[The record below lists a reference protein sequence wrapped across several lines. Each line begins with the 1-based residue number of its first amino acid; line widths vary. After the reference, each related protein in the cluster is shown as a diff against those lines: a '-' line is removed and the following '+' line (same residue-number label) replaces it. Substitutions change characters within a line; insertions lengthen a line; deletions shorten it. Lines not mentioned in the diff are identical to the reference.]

1 MRICILG
8 GFNMHRLS
16 NSLSICLFTS
26 VALITVPATAQDET
40 APVVD
45 EAADGEIVVFGQGE
59 TRQVQEVSSKELLIL
74 APGTSPLK
82 AIEKLPS
89 VSFQSADPFGTYEW
103 SSRISI
109 RGFNQNQLGFTLDG
123 IPLGDSSYG
132 NNNGLHIGRAIIS
145 ENIGVTRVS
154 QGSGSIGTQATNNLG
169 GTLEFFSADP
179 TGGLGFDANLTYGS
193 ENTVRGFGRF
203 NFGEAGGIRGFVSG
217 VYHNAEKWKGGGDQ
231 RNWQINAKAIIPVG
245 DAEFDA
251 YFGYSDR
258 AEQDYQDL
266 SLEIIDRLG
275 YNHDNFFPN
284 YALAIQIADIANNID
299 LRNNSTGA
307 LGGDGRSD
315 ITGNAPTN
323 PAAGTV
329 FPAPYISIDD
339 SYYDA
344 SGLRKDT
351 LAAYGLTAPLD
362 EGVTF
367 KIKAYYHDNTGQG
380 TWATPYVPSPNGVP
394 LSVRTTEYDIQRG
407 GVFGSLNAQIGDH
420 EITIG
425 GWYEHNDFTQAR
437 RFYAFDSRTAP
448 NRDLTNFQ
456 RNPFF
461 TQWLFDFN
469 TDTLQYHVQDKIS
482 LGNLTINLGWKG
494 FQVNNE
500 ASPRVQGAL
509 AAGKIRSKDWFQPHA
524 GLAYRLN
531 DKAEVFGGFTQVT
544 RAFVSSAT
552 SGPFS
557 TTQAGFNALIARGL
571 KPEESDTYEL
581 GVRYNDTIFNG
592 VIGVYYVNFRNRL
605 LGVQTGAG
613 IVGNPAI
620 LQNVGSVRS
629 LGFEAAGDVRLGGGL
644 SLFASYSYNDATYRD
659 DVVIP
664 PSAITTPPTPPNI
677 IPTSGRNVVDAPKHL
692 LKGEVMYDSDTFFGR
707 LGANYMSR
715 RYFNYLNDRSVSG
728 RVLVDATLGYRF
740 DAGLRSPIELQLNAT
755 NLLDKDYVSTIG
767 SNGFGNSGDN
777 QTLLAGAPQ
786 QFFATVKV
794 GF

>member
-1 MRICILG
+1 MRKISVMLLAG
-8 GFNMHRLS
+8 
-16 NSLSICLFTS
+16 
-26 VALITVPATAQDET
+26 VALVSVPAMAQQTNTAATVDS
-40 APVVD
+40 D
-45 EAADGEIVVFGQGE
+45 EAEIVVFGIGE
-59 TRQVQEVSSKELLIL
+59 TRQVQELSSKELLIL

-89 VSFQSADPFGTYEW
+89 VNFQSADPFGTYEW
-103 SSRISI
+103 SSRVSI
-109 RGFNQNQLGFTLDG
+109 RGFNQNQLGYTLDG
-123 IPLGDSSYG
+123 IPLGDSTYG

-169 GTLEFFSADP
+169 GTLEFFSADVND
-179 TGGLGFDANLTYGS
+179 GFGVDANVTYGS
-193 ENTVRGFGRF
+193 SNTMRAFGRV
-203 NFGEAGGIRGFVSG
+203 NFGEAGGFRGFVSG

-231 RNWQINAKAIIPVG
+231 RSTHVNAKAIIPVG
-245 DAEFDA
+245 EAEFDA
-251 YFGYSDR
+251 YFSYSDR

-266 SLEIIDRLG
+266 SLEMIKRLG
-275 YNHDNFFPN
+275 YDHDNYFPD
-284 YALAIQIADIANNID
+284 YAKAIAAARGVFVAPINN
-299 LRNNSTGA
+299 L
-307 LGGDGRSD
+307 
-315 ITGNAPTN
+315 
-323 PAAGTV
+323 
-329 FPAPYISIDD
+329 DD

-351 LAAYGLTAPLD
+351 LGSYGLTAPLAD
-362 EGVTF
+362 GVTF

-380 TWATPYVPSPNGVP
+380 TWGTPYVASPNGVP
-394 LSVRTTEYDIQRG
+394 MSARTTEYDIERG
-407 GVFGSLNAQIGDH
+407 GVFSSLNAQVGDH
-420 EITIG
+420 EITVG

-437 RFYAFDSRTAP
+437 RFYAYESNTKAGLDHTKF
-448 NRDLTNFQ
+448 L
-456 RNPFF
+456 RNPFG

-482 LGNLTINLGWKG
+482 FGDLTVNLGWKG

-500 ASPRVQGAL
+500 SDPRVQGSL
-509 AAGKIRSKDWFQPHA
+509 AAGKIKSQDWFQPHVGA
-524 GLAYRLN
+524 AFKLSG
-531 DKAEVFGGFTQVT
+531 KAEIFGGFTQVT

-557 TTQAGFNALIARGL
+557 TTQAGFDALLARGL
-571 KPEESDTYEL
+571 KPEGSDTFEL
-581 GVRYNDTIFNG
+581 GARFNDNVFNG

-629 LGFEAAGDVRLGGGL
+629 IGFEAAGDVRLGGGL
-644 SLFASYSYNDATYRD
+644 TLFASYSYTGATYED
-659 DVVIP
+659 NVVTPTATIAIKGKDVVD
-664 PSAITTPPTPPNI
+664 T
-677 IPTSGRNVVDAPKHL
+677 PKHL
-692 LKGEVMYDSDTFFGR
+692 LRGEVAYDSDTFFGR
-707 LGANYMSR
+707 LGANYMSK
-715 RYFNYLNDRSVSG
+715 RYFSYLNDQSVPA

-740 DAGLRSPIELQLNAT
+740 DAGMRVPLELQLNAT
-755 NLLDKDYVSTIG
+755 NLLDKKYVSTIG

-786 QFFATVKV
+786 QFFVTLKA

>member
-1 MRICILG
+1 MRKFASIL
-8 GFNMHRLS
+8 LAS
-16 NSLSICLFTS
+16 A
-26 VALITVPATAQDET
+26 ALIASPAIAQQANPPADTDTAE
-40 APVVD
+40 
-45 EAADGEIVVFGQGE
+45 EEIVVFGQGE
-59 TRQVQEVSSKELLIL
+59 TRQVQEISSKELLIL

-89 VSFQSADPFGTYEW
+89 VNFQSADPFGTYEW
-103 SSRISI
+103 SSRVSI
-109 RGFNQNQLGFTLDG
+109 RGFNQNQLGYTLDG
-123 IPLGDSSYG
+123 IPLGDSTYG

-179 TGGLGFDANLTYGS
+179 SDGFGVDANLTYGS
-193 ENTVRGFGRF
+193 ENTIRGFGRV
-203 NFGEAGGIRGFVSG
+203 NFGEADGIRGFISG

-245 DAEFDA
+245 VAEFDA
-251 YFGYSDR
+251 YFAYSDR

-266 SLEIIDRLG
+266 SLEMIARLG
-275 YNHDNFFPN
+275 YDHDNFFPD
-284 YALAIQIADIANNID
+284 YATAIRAAQGVFTAPINN
-299 LRNNSTGA
+299 L
-307 LGGDGRSD
+307 
-315 ITGNAPTN
+315 
-323 PAAGTV
+323 
-329 FPAPYISIDD
+329 DD

-351 LAAYGLTAPLD
+351 LAAYGLTAPLGD
-362 EGVTF
+362 GVTF

-380 TWATPYVPSPNGVP
+380 TWGTPYVPSPNGVP
-394 LSVRTTEYDIQRG
+394 MSIRTTEYDIQRG
-407 GVFGSLNAQIGDH
+407 GVFSSLNAEVGDH
-420 EITIG
+420 EITVG

-437 RFYAFDSRTAP
+437 RFYAYESLTTP
-448 NRDLTNFQ
+448 GRDHMKFQ

-469 TDTLQYHVQDKIS
+469 TDTLQYYVQDKIS
-482 LGNLTINLGWKG
+482 LGDLTINLGWKG

-500 ASPRVQGAL
+500 ADPRIQGAL
-509 AAGKIRSKDWFQPHA
+509 AAGKIKSTDWFQPHA
-524 GLAYRLN
+524 GVAYKLT

-581 GVRYNDTIFNG
+581 GARYNDSVFNG

-629 LGFEAAGDVRLGGGL
+629 IGFEAAGDLRLGGGL
-644 SLFASYSYNDATYRD
+644 TLFASYSYTDASYRD
-659 DVVIP
+659 DVV
-664 PSAITTPPTPPNI
+664 TPTAI
-677 IPTSGRNVVDAPKHL
+677 IPTKGKDVVDTPKHL
-692 LKGEVMYDSDTFFGR
+692 LRGEIAYDSDSFFGR
-707 LGANYMSR
+707 IGANYMSK
-715 RYFNYLNDRSVSG
+715 RYFNYLNDRSVSS
-728 RVLVDATLGYRF
+728 RVLVDATIGYRF
-740 DAGLRSPIELQLNAT
+740 DMGMRTPIELQLNAT
-755 NLLDKDYVSTIG
+755 NLLDKKYVSTIG

>member
-1 MRICILG
+1 MRK
-8 GFNMHRLS
+8 F
-16 NSLSICLFTS
+16 SIFLLAS
-26 VALITVPATAQDET
+26 VAAFVTPAVAQDSVS
-40 APVVD
+40 APADDEVA
-45 EAADGEIVVFGQGE
+45 EAAEEDAIVVFGRGE
-59 TRQVQEVSSKELLIL
+59 TRQVQEVGSKELLIL

-89 VSFQSADPFGTYEW
+89 VNFQSADPFGTYEW
-103 SSRISI
+103 SSRVSI
-109 RGFNQNQLGFTLDG
+109 RGFNQNQLGYTLDG

-169 GTLEFFSADP
+169 GTLEFFSGDFSD
-179 TGGLGFDANLTYGS
+179 GLGLDANLTYGS
-193 ENTVRGFGRF
+193 ENTVRGFGRV

-245 DAEFDA
+245 EAEFDA
-251 YFGYSDR
+251 YFAYSDR

-266 SLEIIDRLG
+266 SLEMINRLG
-275 YNHDNFFPN
+275 YDHDNFFPD
-284 YALAIQIADIANNID
+284 YASAIRAARGLFTAPLNN
-299 LRNNSTGA
+299 L
-307 LGGDGRSD
+307 
-315 ITGNAPTN
+315 
-323 PAAGTV
+323 
-329 FPAPYISIDD
+329 DD

-351 LAAYGLTAPLD
+351 LASYGLTAPLG

-380 TWATPYVPSPNGVP
+380 TWATPYVASPTGVP
-394 LSVRTTEYDIQRG
+394 ISVRTTEYDIQRG
-407 GVFGSLNAQIGDH
+407 GVFSSLNATVGDH
-420 EITIG
+420 EITVG

-437 RFYAFDSRTAP
+437 RFYAMDSLTTAS
-448 NRDLTNFQ
+448 RDLTKFQ
-456 RNPFF
+456 RGPFF

-482 LGNLTINLGWKG
+482 LGDLTINLGWKG

-500 ASPRVQGAL
+500 ADPRIQGAL
-509 AAGKIRSKDWFQPHA
+509 AAGKIKSKDWFQPHA
-524 GLAYRLN
+524 GLAYKLN
-531 DKAEVFGGFTQVT
+531 DKAELFGGFTQVT

-557 TTQAGFNALIARGL
+557 TTQAGFNELTTRGL

-581 GVRYNDTIFNG
+581 GARYNDPVFNG

-605 LGVQTGAG
+605 LGVPTGPG

-620 LQNVGSVRS
+620 LQNVGGVRS
-629 LGFEAAGDVRLGGGL
+629 IGFEAAGDVRLGGGL
-644 SLFASYSYNDATYRD
+644 TLFASYSYTDATYRD
-659 DVVIP
+659 NVITP
-664 PSAITTPPTPPNI
+664 TATIAIKGKT
-677 IPTSGRNVVDAPKHL
+677 VVDTPKHL
-692 LKGEVMYDSDTFFGR
+692 LRGEIAYDSDTFFGR
-707 LGANYMSR
+707 IGANYMSK
-715 RYFNYLNDRSVSG
+715 RYFTYTNDLLAGDGNGSVPA

-740 DAGLRSPIELQLNAT
+740 DAGLRAPIELQLNAT
-755 NLLDKDYVSTIG
+755 NLFDKEYISTIG

-777 QTLLAGAPQ
+777 QTFLAGAPQ
-786 QFFATVKV
+786 QFFATLKV

>member
-1 MRICILG
+1 MRKI
-8 GFNMHRLS
+8 
-16 NSLSICLFTS
+16 S
-26 VALITVPATAQDET
+26 VLLLVTAAFGAAPAMAQEATA
-40 APVVD
+40 P
-45 EAADGEIVVFGQGE
+45 AADSIDEEIVVFGKGE
-59 TRQVQEVSSKELLIL
+59 TRQVQEVGIKELLLL

-89 VSFQSADPFGTYEW
+89 VNFQSADPFGTYEW
-103 SSRISI
+103 SSRVSI
-109 RGFNQNQLGFTLDG
+109 RGFNQNQLGYSLDG

-145 ENIGVTRVS
+145 DNIGVTRVS
-154 QGSGSIGTQATNNLG
+154 QGAGSIGTQATNNLG
-169 GTLEFFSADP
+169 GTLEFFSADVKD
-179 TGGLGFDANLTYGS
+179 GFGVDANLTYGS
-193 ENTVRGFGRF
+193 ENTMRAFSRV
-203 NFGEAGGIRGFVSG
+203 NFGEAGGVRGFVSG
-217 VYHNAEKWKGGGDQ
+217 VYHKADKWKGGGEQ
-231 RNWQINAKAIIPVG
+231 KNWQFNAKAIIPVG

-251 YFGYSDR
+251 YFAYSDR

-266 SLEIIDRLG
+266 SLEMIRRLG
-275 YNHDNFFPN
+275 YNHDNYFPD
-284 YALAIQIADIANNID
+284 YAKAINAARGVFVAPINN
-299 LRNNSTGA
+299 L
-307 LGGDGRSD
+307 
-315 ITGNAPTN
+315 
-323 PAAGTV
+323 
-329 FPAPYISIDD
+329 DD

-351 LAAYGLTAPLD
+351 LASYGLTAPLGD
-362 EGVTF
+362 NVTF

-380 TWATPYVPSPNGVP
+380 TWGTPYVPSPNGVP
-394 LSVRTTEYDIQRG
+394 MSVRTTEYDIQRG
-407 GVFGSLNAQIGDH
+407 GVFSSLNAQVGDH

-437 RFYAFDSRTAP
+437 RFYAYESNTNP
-448 NRDLTNFQ
+448 GRDHLKFM

-469 TDTLQYHVQDKIS
+469 TDTLQYYVQDKIT
-482 LGNLTINLGWKG
+482 LGDLTVNLGWKG

-500 ASPRVQGAL
+500 SDPRIQGSL
-509 AAGKIRSKDWFQPHA
+509 AAGKIKTKDWFQPHV
-524 GLAYRLN
+524 GVAYRLT
-531 DKAEVFGGFTQVT
+531 DKAEAFAGFTQVT

-557 TTQAGFNALIARGL
+557 TTQPGFNALLARGL
-571 KPEESDTYEL
+571 KPEESDTFEL
-581 GVRYNDTIFNG
+581 GARFNDNVFNG

-620 LQNVGSVRS
+620 LQNVGAVRS
-629 LGFEAAGDVRLGGGL
+629 IGFEAAGDLRLGGGL
-644 SLFASYSYNDATYRD
+644 SLFASYSYTGATYRD
-659 DVVIP
+659 NVITPTATIATDGKDVVD
-664 PSAITTPPTPPNI
+664 T
-677 IPTSGRNVVDAPKHL
+677 PKHL
-692 LKGEVMYDSDTFFGR
+692 LRGEIAYDSDTFFGR
-707 LGANYMSR
+707 VGANYMSK
-715 RYFNYLNDRSVSG
+715 RYFTYLNDQSVPS

-740 DAGLRSPIELQLNAT
+740 DAGMRAPIELQLNAT
-755 NLLDKDYVSTIG
+755 NLLDKAYVATIG

>member
-1 MRICILG
+1 MRK
-8 GFNMHRLS
+8 
-16 NSLSICLFTS
+16 
-26 VALITVPATAQDET
+26 ITVMLLAGVAFGSVPVMAQQSNAPTTAGSE
-40 APVVD
+40 
-45 EAADGEIVVFGQGE
+45 ESEIVVFGKGE

-103 SSRISI
+103 SSRVSI
-109 RGFNQNQLGFTLDG
+109 RGFNQNQLGYTLDG

-179 TGGLGFDANLTYGS
+179 SDGFGVDANLTYGS
-193 ENTVRGFGRF
+193 SNTMRAFGRI
-203 NFGEAGGIRGFVSG
+203 NFGESGGIRGFLSG
-217 VYHNAEKWKGGGDQ
+217 VYHNAEKWKGGGEQ
-231 RNWQINAKAIIPVG
+231 RSMHVNAKAIIPVG

-251 YFGYSDR
+251 FFSYSDR

-266 SLEIIDRLG
+266 SLEMINRLG
-275 YNHDNFFPN
+275 YDHDNYFPN
-284 YALAIQIADIANNID
+284 YAKAISAARGVYVAPINN
-299 LRNNSTGA
+299 
-307 LGGDGRSD
+307 
-315 ITGNAPTN
+315 
-323 PAAGTV
+323 
-329 FPAPYISIDD
+329 IDD

-351 LAAYGLTAPLD
+351 LASYGLTAPLAD
-362 EGVTF
+362 GVTF

-380 TWATPYVPSPNGVP
+380 TWGTPYVASPNGVP
-394 LSVRTTEYDIQRG
+394 MSARTTEYDIQRG
-407 GVFGSLNAQIGDH
+407 GVFSSLNAEVGDH
-420 EITIG
+420 EVTVG

-437 RFYAFDSRTAP
+437 RFYAYESNTTPGLDHTKF
-448 NRDLTNFQ
+448 L

-469 TDTLQYHVQDKIS
+469 TDTLQYYVQDKIS
-482 LGNLTINLGWKG
+482 LGDLTINLGWKG

-500 ASPRVQGAL
+500 SDPRIQGSL
-509 AAGKIRSKDWFQPHA
+509 AAGKIKSQDWFQPHA
-524 GLAYRLN
+524 GVAYKLT
-531 DKAEVFGGFTQVT
+531 DKAEIFGGFTQVT

-552 SGPFS
+552 SGPFA

-571 KPEESDTYEL
+571 RPESSDTFEL
-581 GVRYNDTIFNG
+581 GARYNDNVFNG

-629 LGFEAAGDVRLGGGL
+629 LGFEAAGDVRLGGGMT
-644 SLFASYSYNDATYRD
+644 LFASYSYTGATYREN
-659 DVVIP
+659 VI
-664 PSAITTPPTPPNI
+664 TPTAVI
-677 IPTSGRNVVDAPKHL
+677 ATKGKEVVDTPKHL
-692 LKGEVMYDSDTFFGR
+692 LRGEVAYDSDAFFGR
-707 LGANYMSR
+707 VGANYMSKR
-715 RYFNYLNDRSVSG
+715 FFNYLNDRSVPG
-728 RVLVDATLGYRF
+728 RVLVDATVGYRL
-740 DAGLRSPIELQLNAT
+740 DAGLRAPLELQLNAT
-755 NLLDKDYVSTIG
+755 NLFGKDYVSTIG

-777 QTLLAGAPQ
+777 QTLLAGSPRQIFVTLKA
-786 QFFATVKV
+786 

>member
-1 MRICILG
+1 MRK
-8 GFNMHRLS
+8 
-16 NSLSICLFTS
+16 
-26 VALITVPATAQDET
+26 ITVMLLAGVAFGSVPAMAQQST
-40 APVVD
+40 APTAVD
-45 EAADGEIVVFGQGE
+45 SDESEIVVFGKGE

-89 VSFQSADPFGTYEW
+89 VNFQSADPFGTYEW
-103 SSRISI
+103 SSRVSI
-109 RGFNQNQLGFTLDG
+109 RGFNQNQLGYTLDG

-169 GTLEFFSADP
+169 GTLEFFSADSND
-179 TGGLGFDANLTYGS
+179 GFGVDANLTYGS
-193 ENTVRGFGRF
+193 SNTMRAFGRI
-203 NFGEAGGIRGFVSG
+203 NFGEAGGVRGFLSG
-217 VYHNAEKWKGGGDQ
+217 VYHNADKWKGGGEQ
-231 RNWQINAKAIIPVG
+231 RSMHVNAKAIIPVG

-251 YFGYSDR
+251 FFSYSDR

-266 SLEIIDRLG
+266 SLEMINRLG
-275 YNHDNFFPN
+275 YDHDNYFPD
-284 YALAIQIADIANNID
+284 YAKAIAAARGVFVAPINN
-299 LRNNSTGA
+299 L
-307 LGGDGRSD
+307 
-315 ITGNAPTN
+315 
-323 PAAGTV
+323 
-329 FPAPYISIDD
+329 DD

-351 LAAYGLTAPLD
+351 LAAYGLTTPLGD
-362 EGVTF
+362 GVTF

-380 TWATPYVPSPNGVP
+380 TWGTPYVASPNGVP
-394 LSVRTTEYDIQRG
+394 MSARTTEYEIQRG
-407 GVFGSLNAQIGDH
+407 GIFSSLNAEVGDH
-420 EITIG
+420 EVTIG

-437 RFYAFDSRTAP
+437 RFYAYESNTTPGLDHTKF
-448 NRDLTNFQ
+448 L

-469 TDTLQYHVQDKIS
+469 TDTLQYYVQDKIS
-482 LGNLTINLGWKG
+482 LGDLTINLGWKG

-500 ASPRVQGAL
+500 SDPRIQGSL
-509 AAGKIRSKDWFQPHA
+509 AAGKIKSQDWFQPHA
-524 GLAYRLN
+524 GVAYKLT
-531 DKAEVFGGFTQVT
+531 DKAEIFGGFTQVT

-571 KPEESDTYEL
+571 KPESSDTFEL
-581 GVRYNDTIFNG
+581 GARYNDNVFNG

-644 SLFASYSYNDATYRD
+644 TLFASYSYTGATYRD
-659 DVVIP
+659 NVI
-664 PSAITTPPTPPNI
+664 TPTAVI
-677 IPTSGRNVVDAPKHL
+677 ATKGKEVVDTPKHL
-692 LKGEVMYDSDTFFGR
+692 LRGEVAYDSDAFFGR
-707 LGANYMSR
+707 VGANYMSK
-715 RYFNYLNDRSVSG
+715 RYFNYLNDRSVPG
-728 RVLVDATLGYRF
+728 RVLVDATVGYRL
-740 DAGLRSPIELQLNAT
+740 DAGLRAPLELQLNAT
-755 NLLDKDYVSTIG
+755 NLFGKDYVATIG

-777 QTLLAGAPQ
+777 QTLLAGSPRQIFVTLKA
-786 QFFATVKV
+786 